1 MRISDWSSDVCS
13 SDLRDAV
20 ALGARAQPVRHRAA
34 DEPRRRRDRARDR
47 LPRDGRLHDRHR
59 RRRASRCA
67 ESGVRLMAEDFG
79 EKTEAPTPK
88 RKRDSAKEGNILKS
102 REFAT
107 ALVVLAGCGWMM
119 FFGGALLDACKA
131 LMAASFQFGRSDE

>member
-13 SDLRDAV
+13 SDLRLPAAVPQPHRRDAV

-67 ESGVRLMAEDFG
+67 ESGVRLMAEEATHRAIMLADLTDAPLYIVHMSAKQAVEQVAWARDKGKNVFG
-79 EKTEAPTPK
+79 ETCPQY
-88 RKRDSAKEGNILKS
+88 LY
-102 REFAT
+102 
-107 ALVVLAGCGWMM
+107 
-119 FFGGALLDACKA
+119 
-131 LMAASFQFGRSDE
+131 

>member
-1 MRISDWSSDVCS
+1 
-13 SDLRDAV
+13 
-20 ALGARAQPVRHRAA
+20 
-34 DEPRRRRDRARDR
+34 
-47 LPRDGRLHDRHR
+47 
-59 RRRASRCA
+59 
-67 ESGVRLMAEDFG
+67 MAEDFG

-131 LMAASFQFGRSDE
+131 LLAASFQFGRGAVEDFEQFRQLAEAGWKPAPSRGMLFAISLMEIG